1 MRQAYALL
9 GVLFI
14 ILMIGAAYAVNHSFI
29 KPVDNEKLTEGN
41 YRIMTAEKFENKLQI
56 RSSAFEN
63 NGMIPSEYTCDG
75 KREKNPPLEIVGVP
89 AKTKTFAL
97 IMDDPDVPKE
107 RHPEGYYDHWIVF
120 NIPPPADGQ
129 TLEIFEGGPIPGT
142 QGANSAGE
150 NAYSGPCP
158 PPQYEPSEHRYFF
171 KLYALDSELP
181 LSEGATK
188 QKVEKAMKD
197 HILEEAQL
205 IGRYKRK

>member
-63 NGMIPSEYTCDG
+63 NGMIPSSYTCDG
-75 KREKNPPLEIVGVP
+75 TREKNPPLEIVGVP
-89 AKTKTFAL
+89 AKTKTLAL

>member
-1 MRQAYALL
+1 MISDMKTIHILLGILLVALFFAWYALRPEV
-9 GVLFI
+9 GKDVG
-14 ILMIGAAYAVNHSFI
+14 ILAPTTPAM
-29 KPVDNEKLTEGN
+29 TEP
-41 YRIMTAEKFENKLQI
+41 FSLV
-56 RSSAFEN
+56 SSAFEN
-63 NGMIPSEYTCDG
+63 NGMIPSSYTCDG
-75 KREKNPPLEIVGVP
+75 TREKNPPLEIVGVP
-89 AKTKTFAL
+89 AKTKTLAL